1 MNDWPII
8 TSSCI
13 ENMDAVLKSGILS
26 SKNRKYN
33 PDNSFQGKF
42 SHEFCEFLNVPYGKI
57 VPNGTIAL
65 VVALLAAGVSKDD
78 YVLVSEN
85 TWIASIGAI
94 TLINAIPVL
103 VSCKKEN
110 LLIDCDELLRL
121 RKKFK
126 PKAAIIVHLN
136 GAMQDY
142 SLIFEKL
149 RSYNVKIIEDCA
161 QSIGSEYNGIK
172 AGTIGDIGVFSFQE
186 SKVLTCGE
194 GGFVCTKDSGI
205 FRKICLYQ
213 DLTFAQKI
221 PMAKNELYL
230 FGSNYRVTEQ
240 SCALLYGQFKDV
252 FLAFMKEK
260 DYWARKIIQLLN
272 EQKNIRSI
280 SVDEK
285 QNVLSLFKI
294 PVIFNSK
301 EDKEKFEKF
310 LNEKSMQYYN
320 GVTPLYL
327 TNIFSEGTKKLKRMK
342 YKTKRFDDYE
352 VQINQVGIFHYYF
365 NEEKFNLLK
374 EYFCGRFE

>member
-13 ENMDAVLKSGILS
+13 ENVDSVLKSGILS
-26 SKNRKYN
+26 SKNHKYN
-33 PDNSFQGKF
+33 PENSFQSKF
-42 SHEFCEFLNVPYGKI
+42 SHEFCNFLNVSYGTI

-65 VVALLAAGVSKDD
+65 VVALLASGVKADD

-103 VSCKKEN
+103 VPCKKNN

-136 GAMQDY
+136 GFMQDY
-142 SLIFEKL
+142 SLVFEKL
-149 RSYNVKIIEDCA
+149 RSHNIKIIEDCA

-172 AGTIGDIGVFSFQE
+172 AGSIGDIGVFSFQE

-194 GGFVCTKDSGI
+194 GGFVCTKDSTI

-213 DLTFAQKI
+213 DLTFVQKI

-240 SCALLYGQFKDV
+240 DCALLYGQFKDV
-252 FLAFMKEK
+252 FISFMKEK
-260 DYWARKIIQLLN
+260 DYWARRIVQLLN
-272 EQKNIRSI
+272 EQKNVRSVP
-280 SVDEK
+280 VDEK

-301 EDKEKFEKF
+301 DDKEKFEKF
-310 LNEKSMQYYN
+310 LSERSMKYYK

-327 TNIFSEGTKKLKRMK
+327 TNIFSEGTTKLKRMK
-342 YKTKRFDDYE
+342 YKNKRFDDYE
-352 VQINQVGIFHYYF
+352 VQINQVGIYHYYF
-365 NEEKFNLLK
+365 NEEIFNLLK
-374 EYFCGRFE
+374 EFFAGGEG